1 MIITQSVWL
10 LLFQNKLRGLQ
21 RHLHVCVLRFCVPVL
36 ILPVVFVQK
45 IRPCSGSHAT
55 SLCGGASPSTWPAW
69 STSPWPCS
77 TPLAMMEMRVRIF
90 MLFFFSFVLQQMI
103 SFGLFFFPHGWRQN
117 ISFVHPAN
125 NILYVNPRMVGGS
138 PRRNDPAWCASRH
151 GVPLSLPLKTT
162 QQVLKKTDFTQLEW
176 PSPLLNLILLTHLS
190 IRLPR
195 LSRL

>member
-21 RHLHVCVLRFCVPVL
+21 RHLRVCVPRFCVPVL

-90 MLFFFSFVLQQMI
+90 IFFFFSFVLQQMI
-103 SFGLFFFPHGWRQN
+103 SFGLFFFSSWLATKHQFCSSSYSKQHSLRKPEDGWG
-117 ISFVHPAN
+117 FA
-125 NILYVNPRMVGGS
+125 
-138 PRRNDPAWCASRH
+138 A
-151 GVPLSLPLKTT
+151 
-162 QQVLKKTDFTQLEW
+162 
-176 PSPLLNLILLTHLS
+176 
-190 IRLPR
+190 
-195 LSRL
+195 